1 MDYFAGLLSGN
12 IRINAAPLYLTHV
25 TVLGAPMFENQ
36 GGCKAFLKIY
46 EGLTPVY
53 TSGNIFFINNLF
65 SNNLLMKSMLK

>member
-25 TVLGAPMFENQ
+25 TVLGAPTFENN
-36 GGCKAFLKIY
+36 GGCKAFLKVY

-53 TSGNIFFINNLF
+53 TSGMYFY
-65 SNNLLMKSMLK
+65 